1 MYKPSKLDPAYDEW
15 LKKAHSLVPPFDYF
29 SFADLVLR
37 DNRITNTLYTGILS
51 KSMETSSKYLDESEK
66 ALKLFGSRSKKNSAF
81 CGTYEAYWSKR
92 KEDSAINSM
101 RKRQL
106 EGALNITNDIVLN
119 MERIIKKSRITSSS
133 TSVEAITNVA
143 QTEEPYT
150 SSSSEDETNGLLTT
164 TKHVYRR

>member
-66 ALKLFGSRSKKNSAF
+66 ALKLFGVI
-81 CGTYEAYWSKR
+81 Y
-92 KEDSAINSM
+92 
-101 RKRQL
+101 
-106 EGALNITNDIVLN
+106 
-119 MERIIKKSRITSSS
+119 
-133 TSVEAITNVA
+133 
-143 QTEEPYT
+143 
-150 SSSSEDETNGLLTT
+150 
-164 TKHVYRR
+164 